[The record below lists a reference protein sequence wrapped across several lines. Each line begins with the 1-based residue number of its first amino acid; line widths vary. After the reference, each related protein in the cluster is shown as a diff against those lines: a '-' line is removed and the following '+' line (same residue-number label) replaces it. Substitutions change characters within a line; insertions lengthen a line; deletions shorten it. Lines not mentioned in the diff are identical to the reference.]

1 MEAAVL
7 KNGQELIIRK
17 AREYDAKQL
26 VDMFNQMGGES
37 ENLTYGLDEYYLNEI
52 QEKLFVKAM
61 KDRSNSIFL
70 VALIEEQLV
79 GYITLSTI
87 QKGRL
92 THRGEL
98 GVGVLKE
105 YWGLGIATKLV
116 QHLLD
121 WAEAFTTVSKIELQ
135 VRQDN
140 TRAIELY
147 KKLGFFIEGKITMGV
162 KINDNYYD
170 LYYMGKTILR

>member
-17 AREYDAKQL
+17 AREYDAKPL

-37 ENLTYGLDEYYLNEI
+37 ENLTYGLNEYYLNEI
-52 QEKLFVKAM
+52 QEKLFIKAM

-70 VALIEEQLV
+70 VALIEDKLV
-79 GYITLSTI
+79 GYITRSTI

-98 GVGVLKE
+98 GVGVLKA
-105 YWGLGIATKLV
+105 YWGLSIGTKLV
-116 QHLLD
+116 EHLLG
-121 WAEAFTTVSKIELQ
+121 WAQAFTTVTKIELQ
-135 VRQDN
+135 VREDN
-140 TRAIELY
+140 IRAIELY
-147 KKLGFFIEGKITMGV
+147 KKLGFFIEGKIAMGM
-162 KINDNYYD
+162 KLEQCYYD
-170 LYYMGKTILR
+170 LIYMGKIILR